1 MIENILEDLIKIYNF
16 CSEISF
22 YYDVHE
28 MKQKIT
34 NSVTIH
40 VLLCAAIFST
50 YKI

>member
-28 MKQKIT
+28 MKQK
-34 NSVTIH
+34 H
-40 VLLCAAIFST
+40 
-50 YKI
+50 YKFCNNTCLIVCCNF